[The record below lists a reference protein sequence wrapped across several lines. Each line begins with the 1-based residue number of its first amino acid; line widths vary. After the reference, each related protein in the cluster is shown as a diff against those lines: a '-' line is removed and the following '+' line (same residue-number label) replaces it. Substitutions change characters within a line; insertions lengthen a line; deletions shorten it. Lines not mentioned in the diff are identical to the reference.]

1 MHISYRSSGL
11 LSGEVTAP
19 TNYIKKG
26 LLLLSCILCLVM
38 VNDANALTLT
48 VTGCDATNNCATPVA
63 GFRWL
68 LEEDNTNQKTPG
80 IRVPDSISLD
90 IHNSHAPVVCTGTG
104 VTIDATVCPLGDFA
118 NKRYY
123 ITVLPDAGYTL
134 GGNQIAAGQSG
145 VTVYVHQ
152 HPIPTAQISVIVFKD
167 HNPINNI
174 LDAGEA
180 GIGGSAVLL
189 FDTAGAM
196 STDVFGNPLGTLYR
210 NNDINQPI
218 IGSGALTTCT
228 QAEVDAYALA
238 ANKTEVKKCTVVGEL
253 YIKNLAPGKY
263 GVRTVPYC
271 GTNPC
276 NPATYVQTS
285 TIEGTPGIDAWVKA
299 NEPDKF
305 IEGFGV
311 GFYHAFIGFVFPA
324 ELTWAVTPP
333 TGYTVTGVN
342 RYNHFGRPPFNQ
354 GFFPGAPVPQCWVGL
369 NDLAAPSGKGLM
381 AVPCGEDGAFI
392 LNNVPPGTYQLV
404 TWDKPLDALFGFS
417 TITVTGG
424 NLNLGNVLSFR
435 WFGTFQGSV
444 FRDNNQNGFRDPSET
459 GLINQAVNIR
469 FRDGSMYQTTV
480 TDITG
485 SYNFAEVFPFFKWL
499 VAEVDYARYKPTGMT
514 AVSDDG
520 GIVLPHQQDP
530 LFPAATMYISTYP
543 SFDVLTPQPQHT
555 PPTWLFGAARPA
567 TPLINPNTGNNLS
580 RTETGPVLLEGLMLF
595 LNQTNVID
603 WGKYDYVGTEN
614 GGITGIIY
622 YGTTRAEND
631 PRLTVGETWEP
642 GIPRVQV
649 VLYKDVDDNG
659 VIDDLNLNGRVDLAD
674 IDNYPFGWSDGTAPR
689 GLEDVVR
696 CGDGVTFCIGD
707 AYRVAWSDSWDDN
720 RPTDCIQSLPNIPGV
735 QPCYD
740 NYSTWNQVRPAV
752 FDGGYAFGFP
762 AGDAIPSNITYIVEA
777 VPPPGYE
784 IQKEEDKNVDF
795 GDVYTPGTLVL
806 PPQCV
811 GTPANGMPVHIVPN
825 DLSLFPGIVPLFV
838 GQTTPLCSMKKIQ
851 VTQARNAAADFS
863 MFTFV
868 PKAARVVGFVN
879 NDLSAEFNAASPIF
893 GEKASPSWL
902 PVSFQDWQGR
912 EVAHTYTDEFGS
924 YNALLPSTY
933 TINPPIPTGVSPN
946 MVTAVLN
953 YPLCNPNAGSIY
965 CERVGTSDVGIDRN
979 YNPNFSITPWTLDYW
994 PGKTTYLDTPIV
1006 PVGAFAGFPHNG
1018 ADVEMPDGTPMISG
1032 VSNTSPTRHG
1042 PVVCNNSESIV
1053 ITSAGNSPVL
1063 NPAFDPAIPG
1073 SPKEILRDYGFGT
1086 VTGTVTLNGSPISG
1100 TVTWSNSSITVT
1112 IPVKA
1117 ALPTAGQ
1124 LMVTRGDNGRT
1135 TEVGITLH
1143 APADCNIVKYVA
1155 AGGSIQTAI
1164 DNAAEGD
1171 LIIVDE
1177 GVYLENVILYKG
1189 VTLQGHGAGS
1199 TVIFANP
1206 TVSHHL
1212 QNWHTKV
1219 QGLLCTPGT
1228 DPFTNND
1235 APGIMVLGNINS
1247 GLNCGGLVYADPVR
1261 IDGFK
1266 IFGALAGGGVY
1277 LNSDV
1282 NGFKITNNRIS
1293 GNQGHLGG
1301 GIAVGVPTAG
1311 VTANNN
1317 PNLLVEYNQITVNG
1331 GVQGGGGIT
1340 IYDDATNYIIRNNRI
1355 AGNFSRF
1362 YGGGIAHWGLSDG
1375 GLIERNKIL
1384 FNEVAFGG
1392 AAFGDGGGIFV
1403 GSETPVAAGPPALGE
1418 GSGTVTINANLIQG
1432 NLAGVG
1438 SGAGIRALFVN
1449 GLDTNS
1455 ADQNTWYKLNIFN
1468 NIIVNNV
1475 AGYYGGA
1482 IALQDVVKGSVINN
1496 TIANNVSTA
1505 TAANAFQAGSADS
1518 TPQPAGVVSNIH
1530 STLLSGQPNVSSTYS
1545 DPALFNN
1552 IIWNNRSFYTTNGGA
1567 GGVLP
1572 NPDAA
1577 RQVWD
1582 LGVLGIAVPP
1592 LLLPHYS
1599 LLTDTV
1605 LNNTDYPASNNNIF
1619 GTPAFVHSYQNTL
1632 FSAAVIDEG
1641 GNFMTIRYT
1650 PLTQMAGDY
1659 HIKPGSPAK
1668 NQGASGAPFSDFLIY
1683 LGADYDGDGRPQP
1696 GLDAPVDMG
1705 ADEYFVGNLTLLT
1718 MKIGTY
1724 NTGTWHFDNNFNGI
1738 FDTCLTDT
1746 CFSPFGGLAGD
1757 IPVIGDWTNNGIM
1770 KPGYYRRVNGMGTW
1784 YLDNGNLLVDG
1795 CGAGLD
1801 TCFSAFGGWS
1811 TDKPVIGDW
1820 NGTGTAK
1827 IGFYRV
1833 IKNQAFW
1840 YLDNGDG
1847 TFNGCGGFPAQDL
1860 CIGPLSAV
1868 AGDLPVTGDW
1878 NGDGKTDIGIY
1889 RLTGG
1894 SGFWHLDDGSYSLA
1908 TDPLGPFG
1916 IPGDVPVVGD
1926 WTSSGRTKIGVYR
1939 AGSWILDNFD
1949 GTFNGCGGF
1958 PAQDLCRGP
1967 FGGAAGDIPVVG
1979 K

>member
-1 MHISYRSSGL
+1 MHISYISSGL
-11 LSGEVTAP
+11 SKGKMTAP
-19 TNYIKKG
+19 IDLIKKG
-26 LLLLSCILCLVM
+26 FLLLSCIVCIVM
-38 VNDANALTLT
+38 ASDASALTLT
-48 VTGCDATNNCATPVA
+48 VTGCDAANNCATPVA
-63 GFRWL
+63 GYRWL
-68 LEEDNTNQKTPG
+68 IEEDNTNQKTPG

-104 VTIDATVCPLGDFA
+104 ATLDATVCPLADFV

-145 VTVYVHQ
+145 VAVYVHQ
-152 HPIPTAQISVIVFKD
+152 HPIPTAQISVFVFKD
-167 HNPINNI
+167 HDPINNI
-174 LDAGEA
+174 VDLGES

-196 STDVFGNPLGTLYR
+196 STDVFGNPLGTLYPG
-210 NNDINQPI
+210 NNPVNPPI
-218 IGSGALTTCT
+218 MGSGALTTCT
-228 QAEVDAYALA
+228 QAEVDAYTA
-238 ANKTEVKKCTVVGEL
+238 APDKTVVKKCTVVGEL

-263 GVRTVPYC
+263 GVRAVPYC
-271 GTNPC
+271 GTTTC

-311 GFYHAFIGFVFPA
+311 GFYHVFIGFVFPA
-324 ELTWAVTPP
+324 ELTWAATPP
-333 TGYTVTGVN
+333 AGTTYSVTGVN

-354 GFFPGAPVPQCWVGL
+354 GFFPGATVPQCWVGL

-381 AVPCGEDGAFI
+381 AVACGEDGAFT
-392 LNNVPPGTYQLV
+392 LSGVPAGTYQLV

-417 TITVTGG
+417 TITVTG
-424 NLNLGNVLSFR
+424 NMNLGDVLSFR

-444 FRDNNQNGFRDPSET
+444 FRDDNQNGFRDPVET
-459 GLINQAVNIR
+459 GLINQVVNIR

-480 TDITG
+480 TDVTG

-499 VAEVDYARYKPTGMT
+499 VAEVDYTRYKPTGMT
-514 AVSDDG
+514 AVADDG
-520 GIVLPHQQDP
+520 GIVLPHQQTTAQP
-530 LFPAATMYISTYP
+530 PMLISTYP
-543 SFDVLTPQPQHT
+543 SFDVLNPQPQHT
-555 PPTWLFGAARPA
+555 PPTWLFGASRPT
-567 TPLINPNTGNNLS
+567 TPVDNPNTGNNLS

-622 YGTTRAEND
+622 YATTRAEND

-659 VIDDLNLNGRVDLAD
+659 VIDDLNVNGRVDLAD
-674 IDNYPFGWSDGTAPR
+674 IDNYPFGWSDGTAPK
-689 GLEDVVR
+689 GPEDVVR

-707 AYRVAWSDSWDDN
+707 AYRVAWADSWDDN
-720 RPTDCIQSLPNIPGV
+720 RPTDCIQPLPNIPGI

-740 NYSTWNQVRPAV
+740 NYSTWNQVRPGV

-762 AGDAIPSNITYIVEA
+762 AGDAIPSNINYIVEA

-795 GDVYTPGTLVL
+795 GDEYTPGTLVL

-838 GQTTPLCSMKKIQ
+838 GQTTPLCSMKKIL

-902 PVSFQDWQGR
+902 PVSFRDWQGK
-912 EVAHTYTDEFGS
+912 EVAHVYSDEFGS

-946 MVTAVLN
+946 IITAVLN
-953 YPLCNPNAGSIY
+953 YPLCDPNVVNPY
-965 CERVGTSDVGIDRN
+965 CDRVGTSNVGIDRN

-994 PGKTTYLDTPIV
+994 PGKTTYLDTPLV
-1006 PVGAFAGFPHNG
+1006 AVGAFAGFPQNG
-1018 ADVEMPDGTPMISG
+1018 ADVEMSGGTPMITS
-1032 VSNTSPTRHG
+1032 VSNTSVTTHG
-1042 PVVCNNSESIV
+1042 PVVCNSGESVV
-1053 ITSAGNSPVL
+1053 ITSAGNTTVL
-1063 NPAFDPAIPG
+1063 NPAFDPAIAG

-1086 VTGTVTLNGSPISG
+1086 VSGTVTLDGSSANIN
-1100 TVTWSNSSITVT
+1100 VTNWTNSSIT
-1112 IPVKA
+1112 INLPNRA
-1117 ALPTAGQ
+1117 ALPPTGQ
-1124 LMVTRGDNGRT
+1124 LMVTRGDNGRM

-1143 APADCNIVKYVA
+1143 VPVNCNTVKYVA
-1155 AGGSIQTAI
+1155 AGGSIQTAV
-1164 DNAAEGD
+1164 DNATDGD

-1206 TVSHHL
+1206 TISHNL
-1212 QNWHTKV
+1212 ANWHTKV

-1228 DPFTNND
+1228 DAFTAND
-1235 APGIMVLGNINS
+1235 APGIMVLGNVNS
-1247 GLNCGGLVYADPVR
+1247 GLACGGAVYADPVR

-1266 IFGALAGGGVY
+1266 IFGALQGGGIY
-1277 LNSDV
+1277 LNTDV
-1282 NGFKITNNRIS
+1282 SGFKITNNRIS
-1293 GNQGHLGG
+1293 GNQGQLGG

-1317 PNLLVEYNQITVNG
+1317 PDLLIEYNQITVNG

-1340 IYDDATNYIIRNNRI
+1340 IYDDARNYIIRNNRI

-1362 YGGGIAHWGLSDG
+1362 YGGGIFHWGLSDG
-1375 GLIERNKIL
+1375 GLIERNKII

-1392 AAFGDGGGIFV
+1392 AGFGDGGGIFI
-1403 GSETPVAAGPPALGE
+1403 GSETPVAGGPPALGE

-1449 GLDTNS
+1449 GVDTDPPAPSS
-1455 ADQNTWYKLNIFN
+1455 AWYKLNIFN

-1482 IALQDVVKGSVINN
+1482 IALQDVAAASIINN

-1505 TAANAFQAGSADS
+1505 TAANAFQAGSVDS
-1518 TPQPAGVVSNIH
+1518 TPQPAGIVSNVH
-1530 STLLSGQPNVSSTYS
+1530 STLLAANITQTFS

-1552 IIWNNRSFYTTNGGA
+1552 IVWNNRSFYTTNGGA
-1567 GGVLP
+1567 GGLLP
-1572 NPDAA
+1572 NPDSA

-1582 LGVLGIAVPP
+1582 LGVLGIAGPP
-1592 LLLPHYS
+1592 LLSPQFS
-1599 LLTDTV
+1599 LLTDT
-1605 LNNTDYPASNNNIF
+1605 ASNNADYGGPTNNKF
-1619 GTPAFVHSYQNTL
+1619 GDPAFVQSYQNTL

-1641 GNFMTIRYT
+1641 GNFITIRFT
-1650 PLTQMAGDY
+1650 PLTQSAGNY
-1659 HIKPGSPAK
+1659 HLRPISPAF
-1668 NQGASGAPFSDFLIY
+1668 NMGTSGVPFSDFLTY
-1683 LGADYDGDGRPQP
+1683 LSLDYDRDGRPQA
-1696 GLDAPVDMG
+1696 GLVDIG
-1705 ADEYFVGNLTLLT
+1705 ADEYSAGSPGVPLSF
-1718 MKIGTY
+1718 KIGTY
-1724 NTGTWHFDNNFNGI
+1724 NTGAWRFDNNFNGI

-1746 CFSPFGGLAGD
+1746 CFGPFGGQAGD
-1757 IPVIGDWTNNGIM
+1757 VPVVGDWNNTGSI
-1770 KPGYYRRVNGMGTW
+1770 KPGYYRLANGMGTW
-1784 YLDNGNLLVDG
+1784 HLDNGNLQVDG

-1801 TCFSAFGGWS
+1801 ICFSAFGGWS
-1811 TDKPVIGDW
+1811 TDKPVVGDW
-1820 NGTGTAK
+1820 NGTGAAK

-1833 IKNQAFW
+1833 IKAQAFW

-1847 TFNGCGGFPAQDL
+1847 TFNGCGGFPSQDL
-1860 CIGPLSAV
+1860 CLGPFSAA
-1868 AGDLPVTGDW
+1868 AGDIPVTGDW
-1878 NGDGKTDIGIY
+1878 NGDGKTEIGIY
-1889 RLTGG
+1889 RLAGG
-1894 SGFWHLDDGSYSLA
+1894 AGYWYLDDGTYTMA
-1908 TDPLGPFG
+1908 AAPVGPFG
-1916 IPGDVPVVGD
+1916 VTGDVPVVAD
-1926 WTSSGRTKIGVYR
+1926 WNSSGTTKIGVYR
-1939 AGSWILDNFD
+1939 GGLWFLDNGD
-1949 GTFNGCGGF
+1949 GLLGSCGSF
-1958 PAQDLCRGP
+1958 PSGDLCRGP
-1967 FGGAAGDIPVVG
+1967 FGGATGDIPVVG
-1979 K
+1979 N

>member
-11 LSGEVTAP
+11 LNGEVTAP

-26 LLLLSCILCLVM
+26 LLLLSFILCLVM

-68 LEEDNTNQKTPG
+68 IEEDNTNQKTPG
-80 IRVPDSISLD
+80 IRVSDSISLD
-90 IHNSHAPVVCTGTG
+90 IHNSHAPVVCTGTAT
-104 VTIDATVCPLGDFA
+104 TINATVCPLADFV

-123 ITVLPDAGYTL
+123 ITVLPDASYTL
-134 GGNQIAAGQSG
+134 GGNQILAGQSD

-174 LDAGEA
+174 FDAGEP
-180 GIGGSAVLL
+180 GIGGAAVLL
-189 FDTAGAM
+189 FDTAGMM
-196 STDVFGNPLGTLYR
+196 STDAFGNPLGTLYPQ
-210 NNDINQPI
+210 NNPANPPI

-228 QAEVDAYALA
+228 QSEVDAYTA
-238 ANKTEVKKCTVVGEL
+238 APDKTVVKKCTVVGEL

-271 GTNPC
+271 GTTPC

-311 GFYHAFIGFVFPA
+311 GFYHVFIGFVFPA
-324 ELTWAVTPP
+324 ELTWGAGAPGT
-333 TGYTVTGVN
+333 YNVTGVN
-342 RYNHFGRPPFNQ
+342 RFNHFGRPPVNQ
-354 GFFPGAPVPQCWVGL
+354 GFFAGAPVSQCWVGL

-381 AVPCGEDGAFI
+381 AAPCGEEGAFS
-392 LNNVPPGTYQLV
+392 LNGVPPGTYQLV

-417 TITVTGG
+417 TITVT
-424 NLNLGNVLSFR
+424 NASLNLGDVLSFR
-435 WFGTFQGSV
+435 WFGTLQGSV
-444 FRDNNQNGFRDPSET
+444 FRDNNQNGFRDPDDT
-459 GLINQAVNIR
+459 GLVNQAVNIR
-469 FRDGSMYQTTV
+469 FRDGSMYQATT
-480 TDITG
+480 TDVEG
-485 SYNFAEVFPFFKWL
+485 LYSFAEVFPFFKWL
-499 VAEVDYARYKPTGMT
+499 VTEVDYARYKPTGMT

-520 GIVLPHQQDP
+520 GIVLPHQQTTAQP
-530 LFPAATMYISTYP
+530 PMLISTYP
-543 SFDVLTPQPQHT
+543 SFDVLTPQPQHL
-555 PPTWLFGAARPA
+555 PPTWLFGATRPT
-567 TPLINPNTGNNLS
+567 TPLVNPNTDNNLS
-580 RTETGPVLLEGLMLF
+580 RTETGPVLTEGLMLF

-603 WGKYDYVGTEN
+603 WGKNDYVGTEN
-614 GGITGIIY
+614 GGITGIVF

-631 PRLTVGETWEP
+631 PRMTTGEPWEP

-659 VIDDLNLNGRVDLAD
+659 VIDDLNVNGAVDLAD
-674 IDNYPFGWSDGTAPR
+674 VDNAPFGWSDGTAPK

-696 CGDGVTFCIGD
+696 CGNGVTFCTGD
-707 AYRVAWSDSWDDN
+707 AYRVAWTDSWDDN
-720 RPTDCIQSLPNIPGV
+720 KPTDCIQPLPNIPGV
-735 QPCYD
+735 QPCFD
-740 NYSTWNQVRPAV
+740 NYSTWNQVRPAL

-762 AGDAIPSNITYIVEA
+762 AGDTILSNINYIVEA
-777 VPPPGYE
+777 VPPPGYL

-795 GDVYTPGTLVL
+795 GDEYTPGTLAL
-806 PPQCV
+806 PPLCV
-811 GTPANGMPVHIVPN
+811 GTTANGMPLHIVPN
-825 DLSLFPGIVPLFV
+825 DLSLFPGIVPLYV
-838 GQTTPLCSMKKIQ
+838 GQTTPLCTMKK
-851 VTQARNAAADFS
+851 VLVETTKNAAADFS
-863 MFTFV
+863 MLTLV

-879 NDLSAEFNAASPIF
+879 NDLSAEFNASSPIF
-893 GEKASPSWL
+893 GEKASPAWL
-902 PVSFQDWQGR
+902 PVSFQDWQGK
-912 EVAHTYTDEFGS
+912 EVAHVYSDEFGS

-933 TINPPIPTGVSPN
+933 SINVPNPTGVSPN
-946 MVTAVLN
+946 LITAVLN
-953 YPLCNPNAGSIY
+953 YPFCDPNVANFY
-965 CERVGTSDVGIDRN
+965 CDRVGTTNVGIDRN

-1006 PVGAFAGFPHNG
+1006 PVGAFVGFPHNG
-1018 ADVEMPDGTPMISG
+1018 ADVEMPGGTPMISS
-1032 VSNTSPTRHG
+1032 VSNTGANRG
-1042 PVVCNNSESIV
+1042 PVVCEDNASVV
-1053 ITSAGNSPVL
+1053 ITSTGNTIVL
-1063 NPAFDPAIPG
+1063 NPDFDPAIAG
-1073 SPKEILRDYGFGT
+1073 SPKEIQRDFGFGT
-1086 VTGTVTLNGSPISG
+1086 VIGTVTLNGSSANIN
-1100 TVTWSNSSITVT
+1100 VTSWTNTSITVN
-1112 IPVKA
+1112 IPVRA
-1117 ALPTAGQ
+1117 AVSTGQ

-1143 APADCNIVKYVA
+1143 VPASCSTVKYVSS
-1155 AGGSIQTAI
+1155 GGSIQAAI
-1164 DNAAEGD
+1164 DNPAVAPGD
-1171 LIIVDE
+1171 IIIVDP

-1189 VTLQGHGAGS
+1189 VTLQGHGEGS

-1206 TVSHHL
+1206 TISHNL
-1212 QNWHTKV
+1212 ANWHTKV
-1219 QGLLCTPGT
+1219 RGLLCTPGT
-1228 DPFTNND
+1228 DPFVAND

-1247 GLNCGGLVYADPVR
+1247 GPGCIAPLYADPVR

-1266 IFGALAGGGVY
+1266 IFGALAGGGIY
-1277 LNSDV
+1277 LNTDV
-1282 NGFKITNNRIS
+1282 TAFKITNNRIN
-1293 GNQGHLGG
+1293 GNQGQLGG

-1317 PNLLVEYNQITVNG
+1317 PGLLIEYNHITKNG

-1340 IYDDATNYIIRNNRI
+1340 IYDDAPNYIIRNNRI

-1375 GLIERNKIL
+1375 GLIERNRII

-1403 GSETPVAAGPPALGE
+1403 GSETPPPGGPPALGE
-1418 GSGTVTINANLIQG
+1418 GSGNVTINANLIQG

-1438 SGAGIRALFVN
+1438 SGAGIRALSVN
-1449 GLDTNS
+1449 GVDTEA

-1482 IALQDVVKGSVINN
+1482 IALQDVAKGSIINN
-1496 TIANNVSTA
+1496 TIANNISTA
-1505 TAANAFQAGSADS
+1505 TAANAFQAGAVDS
-1518 TPQPAGVVSNIH
+1518 TPQPAGIVSNVH
-1530 STLLSGQPNVSSTYS
+1530 STLLAANVGPQTFSN
-1545 DPALFNN
+1545 PALFNN

-1567 GGVLP
+1567 GGLLP
-1572 NPDAA
+1572 NPDPA
-1577 RQVWD
+1577 RLVWD
-1582 LGVLGIAVPP
+1582 LAVLGIAVPP
-1592 LLLPHYS
+1592 LLDPQWS
-1599 LLTDTV
+1599 LLTDTAS
-1605 LNNTDYPASNNNIF
+1605 NNTDYGGLTTTNKF
-1619 GTPAFVHSYQNTL
+1619 GDPAFVQSYLNTL

-1641 GNFMTIRYT
+1641 GNFITIRFT
-1650 PLTQMAGDY
+1650 PLTQSAGNY
-1659 HIKPGSPAK
+1659 HLRPVSPFAIG
-1668 NQGASGAPFSDFLIY
+1668 QGTAGAPFSDFLTY
-1683 LGADYDGDGRPQP
+1683 LASDYDGDGRS
-1696 GLDAPVDMG
+1696 APVDIG
-1705 ADEYFVGNLTLLT
+1705 ADEHVVGSPGVLPSF
-1718 MKIGTY
+1718 KIGTY
-1724 NTGTWHFDNNFNGI
+1724 NTGAWRFDNNFNGI

-1746 CFSPFGGLAGD
+1746 CFGLFGGLAGD
-1757 IPVIGDWTNNGIM
+1757 IPVIGDWNNSGIM
-1770 KPGYYRRVNGMGTW
+1770 KPGYYRIVNGRGTW
-1784 YLDNGNLLVDG
+1784 YLDNGNLQVDG

-1811 TDKPVIGDW
+1811 TDMPVVGDW
-1820 NGTGTAK
+1820 DFSGTTK
-1827 IGFYRV
+1827 IGIYRV

-1840 YLDNGDG
+1840 YLDNGNG
-1847 TFNGCGGFPAQDL
+1847 VFSGCGGFPAQDL

-1868 AGDLPVTGDW
+1868 AGDIPVPGDW
-1878 NGDGKTDIGIY
+1878 NGDGRTDIGIY

-1894 SGFWHLDDGSYSLA
+1894 SGFWHLDNGSYSLSS
-1908 TDPLGPFG
+1908 DPLGPFG
-1916 IPGDVPVVGD
+1916 ITGDIPVVGD
-1926 WTSSGRTKIGVYR
+1926 WNSSGTTKIGVYR
-1939 AGSWILDNFD
+1939 GGLWYLDNFD